1 VLLKNLCAIIGKNNN
16 KVNPKQEEKWWYFVN
31 KIYFLRLKTI
41 KIRNR
46 IILQKK
52 RTKKQLS
59 QVLMLKYIKNK
70 NKDKA

>member
-1 VLLKNLCAIIGKNNN
+1 MLLKNLYIIIGKNNN

-41 KIRNR
+41 KIRNK

-52 RTKKQLS
+52 RRKKQLS